1 MPRKTQTVKLNNME
15 NIIEDIKRK
24 SKYFDDILKY
34 DGITIEFTCK
44 SNVKRE
50 IVESDIKTYCKLNKL
65 NKLNVYTIED
75 NKEDTRKFILQFP
88 DMVPTYTEDEV
99 QKMYIANFKWLLDD
113 TMRNKPDI
121 TKTFILDN
129 TVKYVKLAVTTYYRS
144 NVNQYKEKLD
154 DYLTNTLYRQKLN
167 MLFMTYLDEYWASR
181 GDK

>member
-1 MPRKTQTVKLNNME
+1 MPRKIVKTQTLKLNNME
-15 NIIEDIKRK
+15 NIIADIKSK
-24 SKYFDDILKY
+24 SKYFENILKY

-44 SNVKRE
+44 DTIKRDNVE
-50 IVESDIKTYCKLNKL
+50 NDIKTYCKLNKL
-65 NKLNVYTIED
+65 NIYTIEN
-75 NKEDTRKFILQFP
+75 NKDDRRKFILQFP
-88 DMVPTYTEDEV
+88 DMVPSYTEEEI

-167 MLFMTYLDEYWASR
+167 MLFMTYLDEYWANR

>member
-50 IVESDIKTYCKLNKL
+50 VVESDIKTYCKL

-88 DMVPTYTEDEV
+88 DMVPAYTEDEV

>member
-65 NKLNVYTIED
+65 NVYTIED

-88 DMVPTYTEDEV
+88 DMVPAYTEDEV